1 MALRNPISVTKAF
14 DRGSRFG
21 DVNVP
26 LKLLHYSITLL
37 PVFFFAKAPDLLKPF
52 SGAKSSVSLEPGPR
66 HFILICEALLIS
78 CGSRGV
84 AVLSIMSG
92 VLNVR

>member
-26 LKLLHYSITLL
+26 LKLQLYSITLL
-37 PVFFFAKAPDLLKPF
+37 PDFVAKAPDLLKPF
-52 SGAKSSVSLEPGPR
+52 SGAKSSVFLE
-66 HFILICEALLIS
+66 LD
-78 CGSRGV
+78 RGC
-84 AVLSIMSG
+84 
-92 VLNVR
+92 

>member
-26 LKLLHYSITLL
+26 LKLQHYSITLL
-37 PVFFFAKAPDLLKPF
+37 PDFVAKAPDLLKPF
-52 SGAKSSVSLEPGPR
+52 SGAKSFVSLEPD
-66 HFILICEALLIS
+66 
-78 CGSRGV
+78 RGC
-84 AVLSIMSG
+84 
-92 VLNVR
+92 

>member
-26 LKLLHYSITLL
+26 LKLQHYSITLL
-37 PVFFFAKAPDLLKPF
+37 PVFVAKAPDLLKPF